1 MSHFLHLCLSGE
13 KKGEPVLQQEAPGGS
28 EDGHF
33 DQGLLV
39 KGCFN
44 LGRRRRKQAY
54 FFVTVSSSRILLV
67 KA

>member
-13 KKGEPVLQQEAPGGS
+13 KKKGEPVLQQEAPGSS

-33 DQGLLV
+33 DQELLV

-44 LGRRRRKQAY
+44 LGRRRREQAY
-54 FFVTVSSSRILLV
+54 FL
-67 KA
+67 

>member
-13 KKGEPVLQQEAPGGS
+13 KKKGEPVLQQEAPGSS

-44 LGRRRRKQAY
+44 LGRRRREQAY
-54 FFVTVSSSRILLV
+54 FL
-67 KA
+67 